1 MENGSTRCW
10 PPDAP
15 KTLET
20 SEVINPELHKKPVAL
35 DRVAHRNLRI
45 RREHSALDAT
55 SGLNAFFVTAA
66 EFVDAC
72 KEYPILFLRAGK
84 DEQGRELCA
93 PVTVFGIRKGENLV
107 YRHGRWNARYVPA
120 LLRAYPFAMAP
131 TPDKQYVVCFDET
144 SPVFSTEEGERLFKD
159 DGEPTP
165 YLEDVRAF
173 VEKIE
178 VEVDR
183 TRNAGRMLM
192 EMKLLQDKRF
202 DAKLPDGTPVS
213 MDGFMA
219 VDEERLKNLTD
230 AEIIELQR
238 TGLLALVHFHMASMS
253 NMSQLLETYAEKRAG
268 ETA

>member
-1 MENGSTRCW
+1 M
-10 PPDAP
+10 
-15 KTLET
+15 
-20 SEVINPELHKKPVAL
+20 INPELHKKPMAL
-35 DRVAHRNLRI
+35 DRVAHRNLKI
-45 RREHSALDAT
+45 RREQSALDAT
-55 SGLNAFFVTAA
+55 TGLNAFFVTFA

-93 PVTVFGIRKGENLV
+93 PVTVFGIQKGENLV

-120 LLRAYPFAMAP
+120 LIRAYPFAMAQ
-131 TPDKQYVVCFDET
+131 TPDQRQYVVCFDET
-144 SPVFSTEEGERLFKD
+144 SPVFSQTEGQALFNP

-165 YLEDVRAF
+165 YLEEVRSF

-178 VEVDR
+178 TEVDR
-183 TRNAGRMLM
+183 TRVAGAKLM
-192 EMKLLQDKRF
+192 ELKLLQDKRF
-202 DAKLPDGTPVS
+202 DATLPDGTPVS

-238 TGLLALVHFHMASMS
+238 TGLLALLHFHMASMS
-253 NMSQLLETYAEKRAG
+253 NMSRLLEIFAEKREG
-268 ETA
+268 EKA